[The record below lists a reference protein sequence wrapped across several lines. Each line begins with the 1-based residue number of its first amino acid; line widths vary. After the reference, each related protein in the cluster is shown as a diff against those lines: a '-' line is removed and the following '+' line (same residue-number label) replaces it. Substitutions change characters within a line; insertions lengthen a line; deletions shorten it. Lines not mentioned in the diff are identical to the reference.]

1 LDTKK
6 AIYIIRHGETEYN
19 KRGIIQG
26 SGIDSDLNATGILQ
40 SQLFYRAYHHINF
53 NKIYTSK
60 LKRTIQSVT
69 PFAQKGIPVESMD
82 ELNEISWG
90 VFEGQVSTPEA
101 KKAYER
107 IISEWQYGLLDRQI
121 EGGESP
127 KEIHKRQKTGLEKIM
142 SKVEED
148 TILIAMHGRA
158 LKCFLCLLTETPL
171 EKMEIYKHNN
181 LCLYHIEY
189 SESGGFKIIVENS
202 IDHLII

>member
-1 LDTKK
+1 MVTKK

-19 KRGIIQG
+19 KKGIIQG

-60 LKRTIQSVT
+60 LKRTIQSVA
-69 PFAQKGIPVESMD
+69 PFTQKGVPIESLE
-82 ELNEISWG
+82 ELNEINWG
-90 VFEGQVSTPEA
+90 IFEGKVSTPEA
-101 KKAYER
+101 QKAYDR
-107 IISEWQYGLLDRQI
+107 IINEWQNGLLDRQI

-127 KEIHKRQKTGLEKIM
+127 KQINKRQKVGLEKIM
-142 SKVEED
+142 NNVEED

-158 LKCFLCLLTETPL
+158 LKCFLCLLTDTPL
-171 EKMEIYKHNN
+171 EQMENFKHHN

-189 SESGGFKIIVENS
+189 SHEKGFEIVVENS
-202 IDHLII
+202 LEHLLI